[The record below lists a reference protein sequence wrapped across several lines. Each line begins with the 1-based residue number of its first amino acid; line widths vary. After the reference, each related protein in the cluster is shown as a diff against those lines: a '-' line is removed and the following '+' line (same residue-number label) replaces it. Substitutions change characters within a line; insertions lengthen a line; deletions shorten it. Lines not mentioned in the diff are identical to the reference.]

1 MFCNMC
7 PHISW
12 CVVSQLFKLCL
23 QTATDNTDQYAQE
36 TKEVVRDNFY
46 VNDILKSVENPKTA
60 MILKNG
66 EDMVKSD
73 GIHLMNLIYNNRDL
87 PMSFLEDQRRN
98 GIKNA
103 DLISDLPTEK
113 ALDIQWKISEDSFAF
128 NIQVNRR
135 PLIKR

>member
-1 MFCNMC
+1 M
-7 PHISW
+7 
-12 CVVSQLFKLCL
+12 
-23 QTATDNTDQYAQE
+23 
-36 TKEVVRDNFY
+36 
-46 VNDILKSVENPKTA
+46 NDILKSVDNPKTA

-87 PMSFLEDQRRN
+87 LMPFLEDQRRN

-103 DLISDLPTEK
+103 DLIGDLPTEK

-128 NIQVNRR
+128 NIQVNRK
-135 PLIKR
+135 PVIKR